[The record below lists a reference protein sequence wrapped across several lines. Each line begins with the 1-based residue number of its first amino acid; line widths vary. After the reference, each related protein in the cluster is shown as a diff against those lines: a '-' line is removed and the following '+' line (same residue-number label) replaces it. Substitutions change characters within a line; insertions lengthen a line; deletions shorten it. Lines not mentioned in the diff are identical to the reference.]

1 MSTRSIP
8 GVENI
13 TNVQANEL
21 LLELGLDHFL
31 SNPDRCSLDDAVY
44 GAANEY
50 GWNNGKNLHQIYQFH
65 HSVFFLLVPMYFTI
79 YKTFIISHCQYF
91 HKFTN
96 DFVYKKS
103 NKIFLRNPIN
113 MHQILNEHCLFYL
126 HKWILCSSK
135 MFILKVSEK
144 NPINFFPCRVY
155 QFS

>member
-1 MSTRSIP
+1 MNCCWSWVWITSCQIQTGAPWMMPYMEQPMNTDGTMVKSSIRFI
-8 GVENI
+8 NFI
-13 TNVQANEL
+13 IL
-21 LLELGLDHFL
+21 
-31 SNPDRCSLDDAVY
+31 Y
-44 GAANEY
+44 
-50 GWNNGKNLHQIYQFH
+50 
-65 HSVFFLLVPMYFTI
+65 FFLLVPMYFTI

-96 DFVYKKS
+96 DFVHKKS